1 MTKQRDLRDNEQLDE
16 GLFEVIKEIELGLES
31 VEKSDLVYTPNIEW
45 FENLVVEEKR
55 NIRKKLIFDVTLFT
69 VVAMLVLSTILF
81 ALYSIPVVFFTIQGC
96 VTIFIVV
103 YFTIQH
109 VKQVKET

>member
-1 MTKQRDLRDNEQLDE
+1 MTKQRDLRDNEQIDE

-45 FENLVVEEKR
+45 FENLVVEEKK

-69 VVAMLVLSTILF
+69 LVAMLVLSTILF
-81 ALYSIPVVFFTIQGC
+81 ALYSIPVVFFTIQGL
-96 VTIFIVV
+96 VTIFIAV